1 MNQTKEVLP
10 NYLVLKAKHNKVN
23 KNKDW
28 NHRDELA
35 TCKVHGLRH
44 WNVWTWRWWRHLPN
58 VIRLPTLGRCVA
70 KYFPSWQIRC
80 AFPNSIVIF
89 LVWPTIDLWKP
100 NATALPMA
108 LCVSFSFDYFSEFHN
123 DYFFCVY
130 KLHSTQARQNVYALH
145 VVWQTVVCNL
155 FCVL

>member
-1 MNQTKEVLP
+1 MRRQILSIM
-10 NYLVLKAKHNKVN
+10 ADKVRFS
-23 KNKDW
+23 KL
-28 NHRDELA
+28 HRYIR
-35 TCKVHGLRH
+35 GLTMDH
-44 WNVWTWRWWRHLPN
+44 
-58 VIRLPTLGRCVA
+58 
-70 KYFPSWQIRC
+70 
-80 AFPNSIVIF
+80 
-89 LVWPTIDLWKP
+89 LWKP

-108 LCVSFSFDYFSEFHN
+108 LCVSFSFDYFSEFRN

>member
-1 MNQTKEVLP
+1 MEITCSF
-10 NYLVLKAKHNKVN
+10 
-23 KNKDW
+23 KNKRQAPCTAQCVPQMW
-28 NHRDELA
+28 CAARSPVMKTLM
-35 TCKVHGLRH
+35 TTL
-44 WNVWTWRWWRHLPN
+44 WTWRWWRHLPN
-58 VIRLPTLGRCVA
+58 VLRLPTLGRCVA

-108 LCVSFSFDYFSEFHN
+108 LCVSFSFDYFSDFRN

-155 FCVL
+155 FCLL